1 MSRQYQLV
9 GDFSPQTKVVEIG
22 ALCRPTI
29 AKRAAQVF
37 YVDYASKAFLAKRY
51 QNDPDVDVDAIV
63 EVDGIWGGQDLKT
76 VVGDF
81 GPVDIVIASH
91 VAEHVPDLISWLRE
105 ISEILKPGGF
115 VGLAIP
121 DRDATFDRLRRLSTL
136 SDLLENYLVRRRI
149 PSALQVLDH
158 VVNVDLGFLRAPEAI
173 AEAPNPS
180 QLRVEDL
187 RGLEALVADINSN
200 GVYHDVHCNTFT
212 ALSFASLMLD
222 ISSLQLVDL
231 SCATMFAS
239 QSGEGEFI
247 VRLRKGTSCD
257 DIVASWRAVLE
268 SLRQVRAEKSPDD
281 VSISDLNLEIESRLS
296 KQKMLAEEQFNKG
309 YEEGLRKGTIQLADA
324 NQTISEMMNSRSWR
338 LTRPYRWLGK
348 IFRSCK
354 AILIQSNPN

>member
-1 MSRQYQLV
+1 MSRQHQLV
-9 GDFSPQTKVVEIG
+9 GDFSAQTKVVEIG

-29 AKRAAQVF
+29 AKHAAQVF
-37 YVDYASKAFLAKRY
+37 YVDYASRAFLAKRY
-51 QNDPDVDVDAIV
+51 QNDPNVDVDAIV
-63 EVDGIWGGQDLKT
+63 EVDGVWGGQDLKT
-76 VVGDF
+76 VIADF

-105 ISEILKPGGF
+105 ISEILNPGGF

-121 DRDATFDRLRRLSTL
+121 DRDATFDRLRQLSTL

-200 GVYHDVHCNTFT
+200 GAYHDVHCNTFT

-231 SCATMFAS
+231 SCATMFVNR
-239 QSGEGEFI
+239 SGEGEFI
-247 VRLRKGTSCD
+247 VRLSKGTTTD
-257 DIVASWRAVLE
+257 EIVASWKAVLD
-268 SLRQVRAEKSPDD
+268 SLRQVQAEKSPDD
-281 VSISDLNLEIESRLS
+281 VSISDLNFEIESRLS
-296 KQKMLAEEQFNKG
+296 EQKMLAEERFKIG
-309 YEEGLRKGTIQLADA
+309 YEQGLREAALELAHA
-324 NQTISEMMNSRSWR
+324 NRQINEIINSRSWR

-348 IFRSCK
+348 FFKS
-354 AILIQSNPN
+354 